1 MPLREAVE
9 AAIEALL
16 FVASEALDAK
26 RIAKLT
32 GEDERAVALA
42 LQALEERYSNGG
54 IVLRQI
60 AGGYRLATSSAVR
73 DVVEAYLLPPK
84 TTLSTPA
91 LEALAIVAHMQPV
104 TKGEIEAIRGVNS
117 DSVVSTLL
125 DRGLIAEAGRK
136 DVVGRP
142 MTYKT
147 TPLFL
152 ESFGLR
158 SLDDLP
164 QLELEPGQPL
174 ELNLI
179 LPAAAPT
186 SDVVRCTRC
195 EVRCGSSRLLQRPLQ
210 HAGRFGLSAAAR
222 DRRHRLRHR
231 TGQRSADREW
241 LQHHRRRS
249 VRTDARCRQ
258 RALSG
263 SASGCAGPP
272 SRCRSAMGRST
283 RDLRASISSC
293 RSSGGHS
300 RNQTRA
306 ATARHRRDLVEE
318 PHER

>member
-1 MPLREAVE
+1 MDTQELNDSQQTLSAEAQE
-9 AAIEALL
+9 LHAAAQGALTAIEALL
-16 FVASEALDAK
+16 FVASEALETK

-42 LQALEERYSNGG
+42 LQTLEERYSNGG

-60 AGGYRLATSSAVR
+60 AGGYRFATASAVR

-117 DSVVSTLL
+117 DSVTSTLL
-125 DRGLIAEAGRK
+125 DRGLIAEGGRK

-147 TPLFL
+147 TGLFL

-179 LPAAAPT
+179 LPQPALDESTEPALQEPT
-186 SDVVRCTRC
+186 
-195 EVRCGSSRLLQRPLQ
+195 
-210 HAGRFGLSAAAR
+210 
-222 DRRHRLRHR
+222 
-231 TGQRSADREW
+231 
-241 LQHHRRRS
+241 
-249 VRTDARCRQ
+249 
-258 RALSG
+258 
-263 SASGCAGPP
+263 
-272 SRCRSAMGRST
+272 
-283 RDLRASISSC
+283 
-293 RSSGGHS
+293 
-300 RNQTRA
+300 
-306 ATARHRRDLVEE
+306 
-318 PHER
+318 